1 MTEDSKRGSA
11 LICALKSDEVVEL
24 SKEYAELS
32 IDALIESKTLESIP
46 FVSTVVGVYKVA
58 SSVRSQLFTE
68 KIIRFLTHFSDL
80 PDAERINMTERL
92 NENDKFAGKAG
103 ARLIEIIDRMESEN
117 KPEVAAEFLKSF
129 AREEIDF
136 NVLRRLLVALER
148 IPSFDIRELAAFVAI
163 NPDQPVEMD
172 EAFLDSLVNA
182 GLGKSNGA
190 WKNVIIPTELC
201 IAFVRAGRL

>member
-1 MTEDSKRGSA
+1 M
-11 LICALKSDEVVEL
+11 
-24 SKEYAELS
+24 SKEYAEFS

-46 FVSTVVGVYKVA
+46 FVSTVVGIYKVA

-80 PDAERINMTERL
+80 PDAERIHMTERL

-136 NVLRRLLVALER
+136 NVLRRLLIALER
-148 IPSFDIRELAAFVAI
+148 IPSFDIRELASFVAI
-163 NPDQPVEMD
+163 DPDQPVEMD

-190 WKNVIIPTELC
+190 WKSVIVPTELC

>member
-32 IDALIESKTLESIP
+32 IDALIESKTLESIT

-68 KIIRFLTHFSDL
+68 KIFRFLTHFSDL
-80 PDAERINMTERL
+80 PDAERIKMTERL
-92 NENDKFAGKAG
+92 NENDKFAGQAG
-103 ARLIEIIDRMESEN
+103 ARLIEIIDRMESES

-129 AREEIDF
+129 AREEINF
-136 NVLRRLLVALER
+136 MFFGVCSLLLNVFPHLISVNWRLLL
-148 IPSFDIRELAAFVAI
+148 PSTLT
-163 NPDQPVEMD
+163 NQ
-172 EAFLDSLVNA
+172 
-182 GLGKSNGA
+182 
-190 WKNVIIPTELC
+190 WKWMRP
-201 IAFVRAGRL
+201 F

>member
-1 MTEDSKRGSA
+1 MIEDSKRGSA
-11 LICALKSDEVVEL
+11 LICALKSDVIVEL

-32 IDALIESKTLESIP
+32 IDALIESKTLEAIP
-46 FVSTVVGVYKVA
+46 FVSTVVGLYKVA

-163 NPDQPVEMD
+163 DPDQSVEMD
-172 EAFLDSLVNA
+172 EAFLDGLVNA

-190 WKNVIIPTELC
+190 WKSVIVPTELG
-201 IAFVRAGRL
+201 IAFVCAGKL